1 MQGMIVRTVVD
12 VIVMLAVYGLF
23 AGIKNPWNF
32 IQGKEKVIV
41 LTKTDWFWVWV
52 IRIITLNLVNAA
64 FFLTYLDQYPYQ
76 SLLFL
81 SYRDS
86 VTILVYW
93 GFFSSVHHL
102 YRYLTRYKQ
111 LNWFPP
117 DTEPTP
123 EPPAGTLS
131 RGELVK
137 YILEKFPEAKING
150 QNITDAINGKSKNLP
165 KFEGEYGFKFIGKIK
180 GANRF
185 KLL

>member
-1 MQGMIVRTVVD
+1 MTGMVIR
-12 VIVMLAVYGLF
+12 VIVDAVIMLVVYWLV
-23 AGIKNPWNF
+23 AGVRNPWAF
-32 IQGKEKVIV
+32 VQGKEVVQK
-41 LTKTDWFWVWV
+41 LTKTDWVIVWV
-52 IRIITLNLVNAA
+52 VRIIAILLVNIG
-64 FFLTYLDQYPYQ
+64 FFLTYSDQYKQEELIFWAYQ
-76 SLLFL
+76 ET
-81 SYRDS
+81 D
-86 VTILVYW
+86 VVCVIW
-93 GFFSSVHHL
+93 AFFSICHHCH
-102 YRYLTRYKQ
+102 RYLTRYKQ